1 MRERLRMLEKKEY
14 AAERAEMIE
23 KQLRR
28 RGIRDAEVLAA
39 MTAVP
44 RHEFVPEE
52 LRSRA
57 YEDLPLPI
65 GGGQT
70 ISQPY
75 IFAAVT
81 AALHLQPGDRVLE
94 IGTGCGYQAAV
105 LSRLAKEVFTIERRP
120 ELASSASA
128 KLDRL
133 GYPNAHVH
141 CGDGTLGLPEL
152 APFDA
157 ILVAA
162 AAPAVPKPLLAQL
175 AEGGRMIV
183 PVGDAEHQEL
193 QLIEKRGDAF
203 PTKML
208 EGCRFVPLVGYH
220 GSKDGTAAVAEYFRI
235 KIPTLRVVSNGVN
248 RGKGYSV
255 RHGMQEARGRLALFT
270 DADLSAPIEEA
281 GKLIDALDIYDMAI
295 GSRAMDRG
303 LITVHESPFREFAG
317 IIFNKIV
324 RGILWLP
331 FVDTQCGF
339 KAFQRERCG
348 VIFEQQT
355 IERFGF
361 DPELLYLARRHGLR
375 AVEIPV
381 RWGHSPATK
390 VSMLRDSIQ
399 MFVDVFTIRWN
410 SLRGR
415 YPRKA

>member
-1 MRERLRMLEKKEY
+1 MRRRLRMLEKKEF
-14 AAERAEMIE
+14 AAQRVEMIE

-28 RGIRDAEVLAA
+28 RGISDAAVLLT

-52 LRSRA
+52 LRWKA

-75 IFAAVT
+75 IVAAMT
-81 AALHLQPGDRVLE
+81 AALQLQPGDRVLE

-105 LSRLAKEVFTIERRP
+105 LSRLAREVFTIERRP

-128 KLDRL
+128 KLARL

-162 AAPAVPKPLLAQL
+162 AAPAVPEPLLAQL
-175 AEGGRMIV
+175 AEGGRMIL

-193 QLIEKRGDAF
+193 RLIERRGDDF

-220 GSKDGTAAVAEYFRI
+220 GW
-235 KIPTLRVVSNGVN
+235 
-248 RGKGYSV
+248 
-255 RHGMQEARGRLALFT
+255 QEP
-270 DADLSAPIEEA
+270 S
-281 GKLIDALDIYDMAI
+281 
-295 GSRAMDRG
+295 
-303 LITVHESPFREFAG
+303 
-317 IIFNKIV
+317 
-324 RGILWLP
+324 
-331 FVDTQCGF
+331 
-339 KAFQRERCG
+339 
-348 VIFEQQT
+348 
-355 IERFGF
+355 
-361 DPELLYLARRHGLR
+361 
-375 AVEIPV
+375 
-381 RWGHSPATK
+381 
-390 VSMLRDSIQ
+390 
-399 MFVDVFTIRWN
+399 
-410 SLRGR
+410 
-415 YPRKA
+415 